1 MIVAIGLDVDEPFAR
16 FVEGAVAAEV
26 PLRLV
31 NLRAAVEGDWRF
43 EVPARRP
50 ACWLRTDT
58 RSSCSRTTLF
68 FAD

>member
-50 ACWLRTDT
+50 AVLAQDGH
-58 RSSCSRTTLF
+58 SIELQPDDAF
-68 FAD
+68 FVD